1 MGCYPSSYYTLSL
14 AGLSALVLVAIVQ
27 LYARSRR
34 QPWTRDVSTPPKPD
48 AKATTPR
55 PVQPIKGREK
65 YRVMMDV
72 RRMEPANWLS
82 LDANYLPEHRVRSQ
96 LLAHEKR
103 RVLRCLPESGGACM
117 EVLEEVVG
125 FLCGRFPDAFE
136 RTVGRD
142 GEGTCV
148 ANKLTGESFV
158 FGTGQD
164 ALEPLEIAVRL
175 TMEDLSVL
183 LENADGEYY
192 L

>member
-1 MGCYPSSYYTLSL
+1 MGCYPSYYYTLSL

-34 QPWTRDVSTPPKPD
+34 QPWTRDVCTPPKPN
-48 AKATTPR
+48 ASATTPR

-96 LLAHEKR
+96 LLAHEKH

-142 GEGTCV
+142 GKGTCV